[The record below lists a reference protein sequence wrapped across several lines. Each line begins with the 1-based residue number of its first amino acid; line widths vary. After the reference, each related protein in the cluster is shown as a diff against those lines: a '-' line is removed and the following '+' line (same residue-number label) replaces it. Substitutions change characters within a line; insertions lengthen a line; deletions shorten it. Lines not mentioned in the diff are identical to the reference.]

1 MAVIALMDVVD
12 GGRLWKFMGRGVLIY
27 VKKRGGKIYLNLLY
41 ISGLFNEIGWFC

>member
-27 VKKRGGKIYLNLLY
+27 VKKRGGGENLLKFIVY
-41 ISGLFNEIGWFC
+41 

>member
-27 VKKRGGKIYLNLLY
+27 VKKRGGVK
-41 ISGLFNEIGWFC
+41 FT